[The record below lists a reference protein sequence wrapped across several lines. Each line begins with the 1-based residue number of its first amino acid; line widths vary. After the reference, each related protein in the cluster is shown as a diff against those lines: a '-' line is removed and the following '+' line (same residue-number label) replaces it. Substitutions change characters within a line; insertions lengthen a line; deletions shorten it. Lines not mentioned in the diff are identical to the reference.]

1 MLSWLLVSQLAV
13 GPLTAVAVEALDAL
27 LYMLSYWST
36 EGLMDAP
43 DAPKFGIA
51 ISGKEVE

>member
-1 MLSWLLVSQLAV
+1 MLSWQLVSQLAM
-13 GPLTAVAVEALDAL
+13 GPLTAVAVEAMDAL

-36 EGLMDAP
+36 EGLMDTP